1 MRFSTLP
8 QWLEWQEKLHF
19 TEIDPGLARIGQVW
33 EKMQG
38 QTQLPFKVVTIAG
51 TNGKGSSV
59 AMTSSILMAAGY
71 RTGTYT
77 SPHLLAYNERIAI
90 NGTPCSDEQICASFA
105 RIDQARDD
113 ISLTY
118 FEFAT
123 LAAADLFRQQEID
136 IAVLEVGMG
145 GRLDA
150 VNLFDADVALIT
162 PIGLDHTA
170 WLGDTREKIAY
181 EKAGIIRAQTPVVC
195 SESEPPHTLI
205 DYANS
210 LQAPIY
216 KAGMA
221 YRYSLLTED
230 TWSWQLTDK
239 DAMVLPYPALVGDY
253 QLQNAAA
260 VIQVCYLL
268 REQGMLIDDSAISDG
283 LKNVVLA
290 GRFQEIRHEDI
301 TIILDVTHNQQGAE
315 NLQRLLSERNSTGNT
330 YAVLAM
336 LKDKD
341 CQAVTQILQKDITHW
356 FFAGLDGSRGMDAQS
371 IAAKTMQDSGQ
382 ENYSCHT
389 TVIEAYE
396 QALLH
401 AHAGDRI
408 LVFGSF
414 HTVEAVMRV
423 LPEFQNR
430 LKITAE

>member
-38 QTQLPFKVVTIAG
+38 QTQLPFKVVTIPG

-90 NGTPCSDEQICASFA
+90 NGMPCSDEQICAAFA
-105 RIDQARDD
+105 RIDEARGD

-123 LAAADLFRQQEID
+123 LAAADIFRQQEID

-181 EKAGIIRAQTPVVC
+181 EKAGIIRSQTPVVC

-216 KAGMA
+216 KAGIA
-221 YRYSLLTED
+221 YRYSPLTED
-230 TWSWQLTDK
+230 TWSWQSNDT
-239 DAMVLPYPALVGDY
+239 DAMLLPHPALVGDY

-260 VIQVCYLL
+260 VVQVCQLL
-268 REQGMLIDDSAISDG
+268 REQGMLIDASAIKDG

-290 GRFQEIRHEDI
+290 GRFQEIKHEDI
-301 TIILDVTHNQQGAE
+301 TLILDVTHNQQGAE
-315 NLQRLLSERNSTGNT
+315 NLHRLLSERNSTGKT

-341 CQAVTQILQKDITHW
+341 CQAVTKILEKDIAHW
-356 FFAGLDGSRGMDAQS
+356 FFAGLDGNRGMDAES
-371 IAAKTMQDSGQ
+371 LAAKTMQASEQ
-382 ENYSCHT
+382 ENYSCYG
-389 TVIEAYE
+389 TVTEAYQ
-396 QALLH
+396 QALLQ
-401 AHAGDRI
+401 AQAGDRV

-414 HTVEAVMRV
+414 HTVEAVMRL
-423 LPEFQNR
+423 LPEFQNT
-430 LKITAE
+430 LTMTAE